1 MAGSTAFRFDMAAGG
16 DRREVG
22 RDEVSYRT
30 RATAPGGFT
39 ALLHIVNVSAAGFM
53 ARCEHELTPGEK
65 MSVRLPGV
73 GTIAAEV
80 KWALG
85 GRIGCQFDQPIALAP
100 YLELLAEMIKQSR

>member
-1 MAGSTAFRFDMAAGG
+1 MAGSFAFKFDAAAGM

-39 ALLHIVNVSAAGFM
+39 ALLHIVNVSAMGFM
-53 ARCEHELTPGEK
+53 ARCEHELVPGEK
-65 MSVRLPGV
+65 LSVSLPRV
-73 GTIAAEV
+73 GTLAAEV

-85 GRIGCQFDQPIALAP
+85 GRIGCQFDKTIDLAP
-100 YLELLAEMIKQSR
+100 YLELLAEMVKQSR